1 MVAHSLSFFFND
13 LQKHGKKTG
22 TSFAFTK
29 LNCFKIGQWCNEKVL
44 TGGGGAGAVL
54 ENFGRRCNFEL
65 G

>member
-22 TSFAFTK
+22 TFFAFTK
-29 LNCFKIGQWCNEKVL
+29 LNCFKIGQWCKEKVL
-44 TGGGGAGAVL
+44 KGRGAEADL